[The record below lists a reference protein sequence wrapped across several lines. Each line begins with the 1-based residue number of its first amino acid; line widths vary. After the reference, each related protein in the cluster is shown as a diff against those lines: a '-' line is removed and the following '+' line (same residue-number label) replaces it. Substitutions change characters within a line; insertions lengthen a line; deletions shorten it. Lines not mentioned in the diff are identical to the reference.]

1 MHSPLS
7 KIVIAEPLPPSRH
20 LLRAP
25 RKPSSS
31 SKRINSLLSKIY
43 KQASELYLTRRIPEC
58 LAMLEPTVFPWKSTD
73 VNSNGEENHDIAL
86 IIKASRSLRVKIWT
100 LYLTLLNDI
109 VSLGVNEGRSTVGI
123 RKWRELA
130 ASVQDGTIWDQVVK
144 VGYSGVEANVDI
156 EVIANL

>member
-1 MHSPLS
+1 
-7 KIVIAEPLPPSRH
+7 
-20 LLRAP
+20 
-25 RKPSSS
+25 
-31 SKRINSLLSKIY
+31 
-43 KQASELYLTRRIPEC
+43 
-58 LAMLEPTVFPWKSTD
+58 MLEPTVFPWKSTD